1 MLVQYI
7 HMPVN
12 HIMKILVVDRC
23 YQVYIAENGF
33 FQV

>member
-23 YQVYIAENGF
+23 Y
-33 FQV
+33 